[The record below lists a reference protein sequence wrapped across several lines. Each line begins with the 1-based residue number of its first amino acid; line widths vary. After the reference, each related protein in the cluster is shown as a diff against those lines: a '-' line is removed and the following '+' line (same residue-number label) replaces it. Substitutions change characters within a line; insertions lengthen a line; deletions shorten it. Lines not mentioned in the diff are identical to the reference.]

1 MLKYQDI
8 KAKGNLMPRKLFC
21 LLAVFIF
28 SVSVLWADNSVL
40 GLWKTVD
47 DKTGEVKSIVK
58 VYEYRGKVFGR
69 ILVTYEDG
77 RLKDTYDDPDY
88 RAEEVKG
95 QPFFAGLDIIWNMVR
110 KGDKWKKGKIMDP
123 KEGKVYSSE
132 MWRDGNDLVVRGK
145 IGPFGRNQTW
155 LSASAADLPSGV
167 QEPSSLTP
175 VIPDY

>member
-1 MLKYQDI
+1 MMKKTL
-8 KAKGNLMPRKLFC
+8 C
-21 LLAVFIF
+21 LLGALLFLAV
-28 SVSVLWADNSVL
+28 SLWADDSVL

-47 DKTGEVKSIVK
+47 DKSGEIKSIVK
-58 VYEYRGKVFGR
+58 VYEYQGKVFGR
-69 ILVTYEDG
+69 ILVTYEEG

-95 QPFFAGLDIIWNMVR
+95 QPYFAGLDIIWNMVE
-110 KGDKWKKGKIMDP
+110 KGNKWKKGKIMDP

-132 MWRDGNDLVVRGK
+132 MWREGEDLVVRGK

-155 LSASAADLPSGV
+155 IASSPGDLPPGV
-167 QEPSSLTP
+167 EEPGSLIP